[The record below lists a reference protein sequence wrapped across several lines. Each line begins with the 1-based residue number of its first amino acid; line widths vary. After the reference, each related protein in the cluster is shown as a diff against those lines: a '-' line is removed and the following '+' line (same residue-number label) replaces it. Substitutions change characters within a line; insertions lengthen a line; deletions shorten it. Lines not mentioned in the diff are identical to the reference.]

1 MASSKMVD
9 VKNVV
14 SNNNIYR
21 DKNNFLSLSLYVV
34 HCTSYD
40 EYIVSCFLIKCFWWR
55 SGRERLSRALADIP
69 LAVVLLGLTRSL
81 SNANIVANTAYQKHD
96 HKYCFNCSM
105 FPS

>member
-21 DKNNFLSLSLYVV
+21 DKNNFLSLSLYGV

-40 EYIVSCFLIKCFWWR
+40 EYIHC
-55 SGRERLSRALADIP
+55 
-69 LAVVLLGLTRSL
+69 VLFSDQVFFGVGQVEKGFLGL
-81 SNANIVANTAYQKHD
+81 
-96 HKYCFNCSM
+96 
-105 FPS
+105 

>member
-69 LAVVLLGLTRSL
+69 LPVVLPSLTRSL
-81 SNANIVANTAYQKHD
+81 SNANIPPNTEEAKTVANTVAI
-96 HKYCFNCSM
+96 
-105 FPS
+105 